1 MCAYLRVHI
10 MCRDA
15 GYRQLFSELERDLC
29 EITGFDNISFQPNSG
44 AQATHQH
51 IVYIHDSYSLCMD
64 SMDGTRSVYLE
75 ACRQSLLCTGDP
87 HYVPYTLLLIS

>member
-1 MCAYLRVHI
+1 MKNLIVLECAYLRVRI
-10 MCRDA
+10 LCRDA

-51 IVYIHDSYSLCMD
+51 IVYINDSYSLCMD

-75 ACRQSLLCTGDP
+75 AFRQSLLCLSYRHG
-87 HYVPYTLLLIS
+87 H